1 MTPAT
6 TAITARV
13 MPLSRSDGAKPNLG
27 GMKKKSKLVAIS
39 AAVSSEVPIP
49 NRVEMITTASRLI
62 MTSSDSRR

>member
-1 MTPAT
+1 
-6 TAITARV
+6 
-13 MPLSRSDGAKPNLG
+13 
-27 GMKKKSKLVAIS
+27 MKKKSKLVAIS